1 MPKYISVTPTFNPIS
16 TEEYLRVPML
26 LAKEYSDEQEKVE
39 NYKDRLSYIKAL
51 MGDEGKDT
59 FKEYDEIM
67 NSISDNPTLSNM
79 REQGKKLRE
88 IYREI
93 GSRADIAKSNRD
105 KYQAMFDK
113 DPSLVGDVGS
123 FYQYYMNPEFRPS
136 MISGSDLQKA
146 VGVWAT
152 QKAAQRAPRY
162 KGHVEG
168 DKFHVMYATGFDN
181 NEMGA
186 IVADAVS
193 GAPQTVEG
201 AELAAVLDQYGYS
214 GASAQDKASLARY
227 IVGGLAAGSE
237 KISTVTDPNAR
248 TDAQDVAYR
257 RALMAE
263 REERDNLEA
272 TGHRKPAANDKS
284 WVTMTLPDGS
294 TVQRKL
300 YATGAYYEKRDG
312 GEAVYH
318 PAPSSTGASSASE
331 PKLRSLVKLGK
342 TIDKDEVMSDPNDL
356 TGLTEVPYYIEL
368 GKRKMVPKGKRAYKD
383 EKGNYYLGEL
393 DSQSSEN
400 EDAESAELHPESP
413 KEN

>member
-1 MPKYISVTPTFNPIS
+1 MPRYISVTPTFNPIS

-152 QKAAQRAPRY
+152 QKAAQRAPKFRGY
-162 KGHVEG
+162 V
-168 DKFHVMYATGFDN
+168 DKNKSQMMYSTGFSND
-181 NEMGA
+181 EMGA
-186 IVADAVS
+186 FIADAIS
-193 GAPQTVEG
+193 GAPQTAEG

-227 IVGGLAAGSE
+227 IVGGMSAGSE
-237 KISTVTDPNAR
+237 KVSTMNNPNFMNPTQAL
-248 TDAQDVAYR
+248 AYR
-257 RALMAE
+257 RGLLAE
-263 REERDNLEA
+263 EEEKKNLEE
-272 TGHRKPAANDKS
+272 TGHRKPSAQDKS
-284 WVTMTLPDGS
+284 WVPVTLPDG
-294 TVQRKL
+294 TKVKRKL
-300 YATGAYYEKRDG
+300 YSSGAYWELKSDG
-312 GEAVYH
+312 TQEYH
-318 PAPSSTGASSASE
+318 PAPPKAGAADASTKELGL
-331 PKLRSLVKLGK
+331 KSLTKLGK
-342 TIDKDEVMSDPNDL
+342 TRDKDEHLDPSDL
-356 TGLTEVPYYIEL
+356 TGLRESPFYVEQ
-368 GKRKMVPKGKRAYKD
+368 GKIKYPPKGRKAYID
-383 EKGNYYLGEL
+383 DNGNYYIGEEATEGSTTKGADADL
-393 DSQSSEN
+393 FD
-400 EDAESAELHPESP
+400 ED
-413 KEN
+413 

>member
-1 MPKYISVTPTFNPIS
+1 MPRYISVTPTFNPIS

-39 NYKDRLSYIKAL
+39 NYKDKLSYIKAL

-152 QKAAQRAPRY
+152 QKAAQRAPKFRGY
-162 KGHVEG
+162 V
-168 DKFHVMYATGFDN
+168 DKNKSQMAYSTGFSND
-181 NEMGA
+181 EMGA
-186 IVADAVS
+186 FIADAIS
-193 GAPQTVEG
+193 GAPQTAEG

-227 IVGGLAAGSE
+227 IVGGMSAGSE
-237 KISTVTDPNAR
+237 KVSTMNNPNFMNPTQAL
-248 TDAQDVAYR
+248 AYR
-257 RALMAE
+257 RGLLAE
-263 REERDNLEA
+263 EEE
-272 TGHRKPAANDKS
+272 
-284 WVTMTLPDGS
+284 
-294 TVQRKL
+294 
-300 YATGAYYEKRDG
+300 
-312 GEAVYH
+312 
-318 PAPSSTGASSASE
+318 
-331 PKLRSLVKLGK
+331 
-342 TIDKDEVMSDPNDL
+342 
-356 TGLTEVPYYIEL
+356 
-368 GKRKMVPKGKRAYKD
+368 
-383 EKGNYYLGEL
+383 
-393 DSQSSEN
+393 
-400 EDAESAELHPESP
+400 
-413 KEN
+413 